1 MFVRTKANMDIKR
14 HKEQLFAVRE
24 LFPIQRQILSDL
36 CRGAQVIQCH
46 DGTYRAC
53 IDIAGRSRLSAYGL
67 DASAMTRL
75 CMVVWQIDTAF
86 IDAVDPKNPNNK
98 SESYMFHYIPAIRRM
113 EVSDLLTLTI
123 KAPAEAFV
131 PPPGAVNAAENDR
144 DVVVGIPRDRPG
156 A

>member
-1 MFVRTKANMDIKR
+1 
-14 HKEQLFAVRE
+14 
-24 LFPIQRQILSDL
+24 
-36 CRGAQVIQCH
+36 
-46 DGTYRAC
+46 
-53 IDIAGRSRLSAYGL
+53 
-67 DASAMTRL
+67 
-75 CMVVWQIDTAF
+75 MVVWQIDTAF